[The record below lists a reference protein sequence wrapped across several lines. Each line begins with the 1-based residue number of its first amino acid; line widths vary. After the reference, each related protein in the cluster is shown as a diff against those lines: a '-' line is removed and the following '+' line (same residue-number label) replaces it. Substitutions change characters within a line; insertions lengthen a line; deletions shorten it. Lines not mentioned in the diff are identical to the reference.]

1 MVTRDVSAELY
12 RDVREQVITAA
23 RSLGD
28 SQLAAIVPGCPL
40 WSVRDLLAHQAGTA
54 RDFVE
59 DRLAGAPGTSW
70 TAVHVERRKDRSAA
84 EILDEWDRYGRQVE
98 DHIRAGTRD
107 GVLFNNAYVDAAVH
121 CADLSA
127 VVPVGRP
134 PRDSW
139 LASLDFMLGRDRG
152 DERGS
157 LRVITEDAGYELG
170 TGKPMAEVKTETY
183 ELFRAVFGRRSPG
196 QIGAWAWS
204 GETGGWLH
212 ALARLP
218 QTSVDQRD

>member
-1 MVTRDVSAELY
+1 MVTADVSAELY
-12 RDVREQVITAA
+12 RGVREQVTTAA
-23 RSLGD
+23 RGLGD
-28 SQLAAIVPGCPL
+28 NQLAAIVPSCPL

-54 RDFVE
+54 RDFIE
-59 DRLAGAPGTSW
+59 DRLDGAPSPVWTSR
-70 TAVHVERRKDRSAA
+70 HVEARKDRSAA
-84 EILDEWDRYGRQVE
+84 EIIDEWEQYGRQVD

-127 VVPVGRP
+127 VIPVGRP
-134 PRDSW
+134 DRETW
-139 LASLDFMLGRDRG
+139 LGSLDFMLGRSRG

-170 TGKPMAEVKTETY
+170 TGKPMAEVKTDTY

-204 GETGGWLH
+204 GKTGGWLH
-212 ALARLP
+212 ALSRLP

>member
-12 RDVREQVITAA
+12 RDVREQIVAAA
-23 RSLGD
+23 RGFED
-28 SQLAAIVPGCPL
+28 HQFAWIVPSCPL

-54 RDFVE
+54 HDFID
-59 DRLAGAPGTSW
+59 DRLDGAPAPTW
-70 TAVHVERRKDRSAA
+70 TAVHVETRKDRPVA
-84 EILDEWDRYGRQVE
+84 EILDEWEQYGRQVE
-98 DHIRAGTRD
+98 DHIRAGTRA

-134 PRDSW
+134 PRETW
-139 LASLDFMLGRDRG
+139 LGALDFMLGRDRG

-170 TGKPMAEVKTETY
+170 AGEPMAEVKTDTY

-204 GETGGWLH
+204 GKTGGWLH
-212 ALARLP
+212 GLARLP